1 MARASSYPPFE
12 GLQGRVLRRFAV
24 PLCEPRVT
32 HEHDSCFAPRAFL
45 LRVAGFLLVW
55 KVVFANHCANRQK
68 SGCGS
73 VPVRRRAPASMGRL
87 VHSHVG
93 SCSNVHNSQLLVI
106 TTDRCTNTNTA
117 KAHTMRAVR
126 TSPRHLP
133 VVARAASAV
142 CPSPRPSFRDW
153 RPKHPRQCDELVV
166 ILMCKRARRQR
177 SARGRAWPG
186 SETGID
192 DCNDTAQRPEYA
204 DIDGGQDLRSHD
216 RMLCRR
222 H

>member
-55 KVVFANHCANRQK
+55 KVVFA
-68 SGCGS
+68 
-73 VPVRRRAPASMGRL
+73 ASMGRL

-177 SARGRAWPG
+177 SGRGRAWPG

-192 DCNDTAQRPEYA
+192 DCNDTAQRPEDA